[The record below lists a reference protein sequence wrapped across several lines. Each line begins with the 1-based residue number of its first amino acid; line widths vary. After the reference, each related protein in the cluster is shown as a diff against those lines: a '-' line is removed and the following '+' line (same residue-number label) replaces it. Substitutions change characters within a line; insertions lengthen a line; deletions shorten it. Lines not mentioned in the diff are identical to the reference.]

1 MTPRP
6 GPDRPAVPPLR
17 ASHEATP
24 APLADAALWAVAT
37 GAAAATAASLFG
49 RHDWRLSLASHFR
62 LHLAAG
68 SLAGLLAASA
78 MRRHGAAA
86 VLAAALAA
94 NLAEVAAREAD
105 RPAAGSPSDR
115 RSGMAAVTLVS
126 YNALRYNPR
135 KRRALDWIGRSGA
148 DLAVVLEVTPDWREA
163 LLDGLGPLYP
173 HRAFGPDSHGAGV
186 AVLSRYPLRRL
197 AALDIDDQGLVAVR
211 VLHPDLPFTLFA
223 VHPDHAIERRS
234 LKPQRAFLGR
244 LAALVQRVGGPVAV
258 AGDLNTTPW
267 SREFRR
273 LLAQSGLDGPLLRA
287 GTFPARLGRF
297 GLPIDH
303 VLAGG
308 GLRLAAVEPGP
319 DLGSDHRP
327 VAARLVGA

>member
-6 GPDRPAVPPLR
+6 GPDRPAVPLR

-24 APLADAALWAVAT
+24 APLADVALWTVAT
-37 GAAAATAASLFG
+37 GAAAATAASLLG
-49 RHDWRLSLASHFR
+49 RLDWRLALASHFR

-68 SLAGLLAASA
+68 SLAGLVASVA
-78 MRRHGAAA
+78 LRRDGAAA

-94 NLAEVAAREAD
+94 NLAEVAAREAG
-105 RPAAGSPSDR
+105 RPAAGSPADR
-115 RSGMAAVTLVS
+115 RRGTAAVTLVS
-126 YNALRYNPR
+126 YNALRRNPR
-135 KRRALDWIGRSGA
+135 KRRALDWIARSGA
-148 DLAVVLEVTPDWREA
+148 DLAVVVEVTPDWREA
-163 LLDGLGPLYP
+163 LLDRLGPLYP
-173 HRAFGPDSHGAGV
+173 YRAFGPDNNGAGV
-186 AVLSRYPLRRL
+186 AVLSRHPLRRL

-223 VHPDHAIERRS
+223 VHPAHAIRRRS
-234 LKPQRAFLGR
+234 LRPQRAFLGR
-244 LAALVQRVGGPVAV
+244 LAALVRRVGGPVAV

-303 VLAGG
+303 VLTGG